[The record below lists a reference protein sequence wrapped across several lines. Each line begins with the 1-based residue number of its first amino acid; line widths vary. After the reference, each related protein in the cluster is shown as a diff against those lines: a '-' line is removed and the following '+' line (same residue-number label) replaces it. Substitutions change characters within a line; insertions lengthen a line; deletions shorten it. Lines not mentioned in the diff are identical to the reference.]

1 MSAFRPASRTLV
13 SRTLPTR
20 SLTPRGQPPAWPGAG
35 PGGGLGGG
43 LGRPG
48 PVRQRLLGRG
58 SPLRHLD
65 WILLAGVLSLGLIG
79 TLLVWSATQP
89 ALQRAGADPLGYL
102 RKQLLNLGLGL
113 VLMLAVAALG
123 RRHLRACALTA
134 CVVSWTGLLLVLTPL
149 GSTVNGAR
157 SWIALPGGFQ
167 LEPSEYA
174 KIAVIGMTA
183 LILGAPG
190 RSGAGPRLAT
200 RFRPRFASRF
210 RPWPAGRFR
219 PRPATRFRPWPATK
233 IHRTWPG
240 GPGLGGGGLS
250 AAGLSAGGLGAAGLG
265 GSGPDGSGPGE
276 NGPPL
281 RAVALA
287 AACSAVPLV
296 LVAAQPDLGVAV
308 LLVTLLAGLTVL
320 SGVRLAWIAGFALA
334 AGAAMIAAL
343 QLHLLRSYQLGRL
356 TSFLNP
362 SADPRGTGYSAA
374 QSKIA
379 IGSGGLFGH
388 GLLHGPLTAGNFVPE
403 QHTDFIFSVAGEELG
418 FAGSA
423 AIILLLAL
431 VILRALRI
439 AARADDQVSVLVA
452 AGIAIWFAV
461 QSFINIGMTIGIMP
475 VTGLPLPFVSYG
487 GSAMFADMIAVGMLQ
502 AVRWRPPVFT

>member
-1 MSAFRPASRTLV
+1 MADRTMAT
-13 SRTLPTR
+13 RTLPP
-20 SLTPRGQPPAWPGAG
+20 SGQSPAWPGAG
-35 PGGGLGGG
+35 PGGAP
-43 LGRPG
+43 GRPAPG
-48 PVRQRLLGRG
+48 PVRQRLIGRDA
-58 SPLRHLD
+58 PLRHLD
-65 WILLAGVLSLGLIG
+65 WVLLAGVLSLGLIG

-89 ALQRAGADPLGYL
+89 ALLRAGADPFAYL
-102 RKQLLNLGLGL
+102 KKQLLNLGLGL
-113 VLMLAVAALG
+113 VLMLVVAALG
-123 RRHLRACALTA
+123 RRHLRACALAA
-134 CVVSWTGLLLVLTPL
+134 CAVSWAGLLLVLTPL
-149 GSTVNGAR
+149 GTTVNGAR

-183 LILGAPG
+183 LILGSPGRTGAGSRLTARFRRPARSGRWFRRPPGSGRWSGRSARPDRWFGRSARSGRWPG
-190 RSGAGPRLAT
+190 RSAWDSRYRWSGYGGQPGEAGP
-200 RFRPRFASRF
+200 S
-210 RPWPAGRFR
+210 
-219 PRPATRFRPWPATK
+219 
-233 IHRTWPG
+233 
-240 GPGLGGGGLS
+240 
-250 AAGLSAGGLGAAGLG
+250 
-265 GSGPDGSGPGE
+265 
-276 NGPPL
+276 L

-287 AACSAVPLV
+287 VAVSAVPLAF
-296 LVAAQPDLGVAV
+296 VAAQPDLGVAV

-320 SGVRLAWIAGFALA
+320 SGIRLAWIAGSALV
-334 AGAAMIAAL
+334 AGAGVIAAL
-343 QLHLLRSYQLGRL
+343 QLHLLRAYQLGRL

-379 IGSGGLFGH
+379 IGSGGLLGH

-423 AIILLLAL
+423 AVILLLAL
-431 VILRALRI
+431 VIWRALRI
-439 AARADDQVSVLVA
+439 AARADDQVGMLVA

-502 AVRWRPPVFT
+502 AVRWRPPVFS